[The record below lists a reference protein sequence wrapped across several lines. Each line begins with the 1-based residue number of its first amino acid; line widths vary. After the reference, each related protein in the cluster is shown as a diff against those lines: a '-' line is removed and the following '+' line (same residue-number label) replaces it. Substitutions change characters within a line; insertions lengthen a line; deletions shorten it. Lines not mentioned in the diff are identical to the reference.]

1 MANVKANYKINISGN
16 LAELSDDE
24 VEQRTYLANK
34 LPACTTTILLWTKAA
49 MLPFIIPFAPNPIRL
64 KIVLNILN

>member
-34 LPACTTTILLWTKAA
+34 LPEKIEQLIKDSLQNDDVVVEV
-49 MLPFIIPFAPNPIRL
+49 IPMSIN
-64 KIVLNILN
+64 VE

>member
-34 LPACTTTILLWTKAA
+34 LPE
-49 MLPFIIPFAPNPIRL
+49 
-64 KIVLNILN
+64 KIEQLIKDSLQNDDIVVEVVPMSINVE